1 MSAAAVPLLEFSAE
15 MVTAGRRE
23 LFQTITKHHPS
34 LLKGRV
40 CCPHCGTFRALDPV
54 KLLHRGWSV
63 CTCRPGRAA
72 S

>member
-23 LFQTITKHHPS
+23 LLQTITKHHPS

-40 CCPHCGTFRALDPV
+40 CFRTAGHFVRLI
-54 KLLHRGWSV
+54 R
-63 CTCRPGRAA
+63 
-72 S
+72 